1 MPSRDSSAR
10 SDQLGFPDI
19 FHSGYDEFL
28 ERSVGRTKATA
39 TARRR
44 SPRREITTTRK
55 KSVKKRNAEKKQES
69 PKLEAQIL
77 KSETALK
84 KYNEQLEIEA
94 NHNNLAQ
101 INELSK
107 KISQAKR
114 EIEDLYREYA
124 G

>member
-10 SDQLGFPDI
+10 RDQLGFPDI

-55 KSVKKRNAEKKQES
+55 KSVKKRNAVKSENR
-69 PKLEAQIL
+69 KLKAQIL
-77 KSETALK
+77 KSQTALK
-84 KYNEQLEIEA
+84 KYNEQLEIGA
-94 NHNNLAQ
+94 NRNNLT
-101 INELSK
+101 
-107 KISQAKR
+107 
-114 EIEDLYREYA
+114 
-124 G
+124 